1 MSVWWC
7 ELTTELS
14 FAQSFVCLIHKSSG
28 NSLTNRLSSSNPPSD
43 NFFLR
48 AFPPGSVSI
57 CCHFNSVGRRS
68 HWTHKPNKRER
79 ELPAHVDAAATS
91 GGRVDIVDTL
101 TISFGK
107 IPLLAAD
114 SCHFG
119 SKQLIHQNQFATQL
133 HVTST
138 HGYSQDKLWSQTGW
152 LDGTLQMPRILHGV
166 PTSCCIGHEWPW
178 VWGLQGWWHGCQV
191 RKWIWIRLCI

>member
-1 MSVWWC
+1 VTTSSCGPFRLAACQYVAI
-7 ELTTELS
+7 LTALDEEAIEPTS
-14 FAQSFVCLIHKSSG
+14 P
-28 NSLTNRLSSSNPPSD
+28 T
-43 NFFLR
+43 
-48 AFPPGSVSI
+48 
-57 CCHFNSVGRRS
+57 
-68 HWTHKPNKRER
+68 RER

-178 VWGLQGWWHGCQV
+178 V
-191 RKWIWIRLCI
+191 